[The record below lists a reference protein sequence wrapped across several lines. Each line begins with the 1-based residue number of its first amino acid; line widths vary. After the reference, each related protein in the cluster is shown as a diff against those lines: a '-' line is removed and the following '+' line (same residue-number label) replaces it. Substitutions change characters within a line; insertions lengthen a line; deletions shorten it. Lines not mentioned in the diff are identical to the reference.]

1 MIVKTQLWGKNTRM
15 AEMPLSLSGD
25 LEAPSLA
32 SVPTVQAR
40 APLDLLGTL
49 PIQQPRGVLW
59 LQPFR
64 VLWVVLTIHYCLVEN
79 KSDLEKGEETGVYG
93 GKSIC
98 RSRMDVT

>member
-1 MIVKTQLWGKNTRM
+1 M

-32 SVPTVQAR
+32 SVLTVQAR
-40 APLDLLGTL
+40 APLDLLGML
-49 PIQQPRGVLW
+49 PTQQPRGALW

-64 VLWVVLTIHYCLVEN
+64 GLGVVLSIHYCPVEN
-79 KSDLEKGEETGVYG
+79 KSDLEKGEETGLSG

-98 RSRMDVT
+98 RTRMDVT